1 MRAIPSKRVNVT
13 KKFTNYFKS
22 GLVEFSYVPSWLLQK
37 GVLATS
43 KVLLAE
49 KRTTVTNVIELS
61 TNLKEIFSLIVNKQ
75 ITRVWKNKETR
86 R

>member
-13 KKFTNYFKS
+13 KK
-22 GLVEFSYVPSWLLQK
+22 LQIILNQDWSNSVTFLHDYSK
-37 GVLATS
+37 KKVLATS